1 MNINEIKNEQVSYI
15 DHFDIDGI
23 EYGRSLFNLEWITA
37 VTESPKV
44 IFDIGCYD
52 CGDSIRFKR
61 RFPNCE
67 IYSFEASPQRH
78 FKLRET
84 ARKYNLNLVPLAVSD
99 KVGTTTFYNS
109 LVDNQRID
117 AQGSFFKHADIYK
130 ATNPR
135 IIQESNG
142 IAVQTTTVEAFCV
155 TSQITQIDL
164 LYVDVEGAELQ
175 VIKGL
180 GTLKPKMVF
189 VETLDFSNASKEP
202 MWQGEATNSHE
213 LEQYLFSLGYVLI
226 KVLDADR
233 LYFHNTVI

>member
-1 MNINEIKNEQVSYI
+1 MNINEVKNDHVPYI
-15 DHFDIDGI
+15 DHFDLDGI

-52 CGDSIRFKR
+52 CGDSIRFKQ

-78 FKLRET
+78 SKLRET
-84 ARKYNLNLVPLAVSD
+84 TSKYNLNLVPLAVSD

-117 AQGSFFKHADIYK
+117 AQGSFFKHTDIYK

-142 IAVQTTTVEAFCV
+142 IVVQTTTVEAFC
-155 TSQITQIDL
+155 TSNQITHIDL

-180 GTLKPKMVF
+180 GTLKPKIVF
-189 VETLDFSNASKEP
+189 VETLDFSNTSKEP
-202 MWQGEATNSHE
+202 MWQGDATNSHE

-226 KVLDADR
+226 KALAADR